1 LAVPDFLETP
11 LRLLEKL
18 RSLTVL
24 RLLFLK
30 NFLDPGNQF
39 FIKILKFFEEV
50 KIYGCK
56 EKNMYSQ
63 PRLIRSKL
71 SGSFLPME

>member
-1 LAVPDFLETP
+1 
-11 LRLLEKL
+11 LLEKL

-56 EKNMYSQ
+56 EKKYV
-63 PRLIRSKL
+63 
-71 SGSFLPME
+71 